1 MSSVALR
8 LILRP
13 GLRQP
18 LLSSGPRTFRHT
30 PSWTQT
36 SRRFSSQFFTRTAA
50 PSPSISY
57 KLLWVIPVAGGFAL
71 WATPVRKEH
80 HNVFASPDLIPC
92 PPVAAEPLE
101 PMIMSPSEADHT
113 LFSRILSFLR
123 NRILEP
129 VLTAQRFIY
138 LCYVFVPVLLA
149 SPMLLIGQPE
159 DTLGGDRWGAV
170 WWYGFLTR
178 QMQRAGP
185 TFTKVSF
192 LCCESVS

>member
-1 MSSVALR
+1 MSPVALR

-18 LLSSGPRTFRHT
+18 LLSSGARSFRHT

-57 KLLWVIPVAGGFAL
+57 KLLWVIPAAGGFAL

-92 PPVAAEPLE
+92 SETAAESSDAL
-101 PMIMSPSEADHT
+101 IMSPSESDKT
-113 LFSRILSFLR
+113 LLGRIMDFLR
-123 NRILEP
+123 DKILEP
-129 VLTAQRFIY
+129 VLTAQRFVY
-138 LCYVFVPVLLA
+138 LCFLFVPVLLTA
-149 SPMLLIGQPE
+149 PMLLIGPPE
-159 DTLGGDRWGAV
+159 SKLGGDRWGAV

-178 QMQRAGP
+178 QMQCAGP
-185 TFTKVSF
+185 TFIKVSA
-192 LCCESVS
+192 LSQLDL